1 MLIWLPKVKTDPEGR
16 GTVRTVK
23 STKDSGCLQE
33 FLHSLMDSRSNDG
46 PLFCHLDF
54 VPTQTWALKWIR
66 ARMTELGKDPR
77 WYSIR
82 SIRQGGSS
90 TACEVEMPELFLLAS
105 GRWKGN
111 ALERYRKD
119 RLPTEQARFAELLSS
134 Q

>member
-1 MLIWLPKVKTDPEGR
+1 MSEP
-16 GTVRTVK
+16 
-23 STKDSGCLQE
+23 
-33 FLHSLMDSRSNDG
+33 
-46 PLFCHLDF
+46 
-54 VPTQTWALKWIR
+54 
-66 ARMTELGKDPR
+66 GKEPR

-111 ALERYRKD
+111 TLERYRKD

-134 Q
+134 RRW